1 MTNEKVS
8 AILISSDKTL
18 EGLPAQPTAATEAG
32 SPARPARGLAS
43 SGSVLVAALLASN
56 ILSFLFNAILGRR
69 LSLADFG
76 TITFL
81 SMVLYLFGIFSTAL
95 SVAMSHRVTYLSTRY
110 TGRYAAAFFGNT
122 HRLVIGVGLALTAL
136 WLAIA
141 VPVRDAFQLD
151 SLALVYALAPT
162 FLLSPLTASYKG
174 LLQGRF
180 LFAIVGIAV
189 VGEALGKLVLG
200 VGLSVIGRDDLVGM
214 SIPLSV
220 LIGFLLVWS
229 VGRNAMR
236 AADAEGGSVADF
248 ARNFPRRFFAAS
260 LVSGL
265 CAAVFLSADVFL
277 AKYFLTPDEAGVY
290 SLLSMIGK
298 MVFFLGSLLHPF
310 IAPLVGREMASDRDP
325 LKRFH
330 ALFGASLLLTVG
342 AALGLGV
349 LGWLTI
355 PILLGAKAA
364 VLLPYVV
371 EYTAAIACFTVAST
385 LIAYHLARAQYA
397 FALLSFLAS
406 GLLTALLVWRHD
418 DVQAFVHAEFAASA
432 MYLALALVM
441 HFAARRQPV
450 RSSGDAVTSTA
461 PATIAAQKRILIF
474 NWRDTEHS
482 NTGGAEVYIHELA
495 RRWVQDG
502 HAVTMFAGNDGK
514 QTREA
519 SIDGVNVVRRGS
531 FYLAYPWAF
540 LYYWFRFRGR
550 FDVIVDCHNGIPFF
564 TPLYAKEPVV
574 CLLHHVHQEVFH
586 QFLPKPLAWFAA
598 TLENRLMPFAYR
610 RCPFVTVSESSRSEM
625 QAWRIVGTGI
635 EIINPG
641 IDLSRLSPGRKSDTP
656 TILYLGRLK
665 AYKSIPVLLKAF
677 KQVLAQ
683 LPNARLVIAGGGEEL
698 ASLQKLSEELEIA
711 AHVDFAG
718 KISED
723 EKTRLLQSAWV
734 FVNPSMM
741 EGWGITTIEANAC
754 GTPVV
759 ASNVP
764 GLRDSVRDGYSGF
777 LVPYGDETAL
787 AAGLA
792 RLLTDQPTREAMSR
806 KAVEWAQNFDW
817 DAIARRFWEVI
828 ERRARRL

>member
-1 MTNEKVS
+1 
-8 AILISSDKTL
+8 LISSDKPL
-18 EGLPAQPTAATEAG
+18 EGLPALGQGPAAATAEPDA
-32 SPARPARGLAS
+32 PAEGRLAT
-43 SGSVLVAALLASN
+43 SGGVLVAALLAAN

-110 TGRYAAAFFGNT
+110 SGRYAAAFFGAT
-122 HRLVIGVGLALTAL
+122 HRNVIVVGLALTAL
-136 WLAIA
+136 WLAVA
-141 VPVRDAFQLD
+141 MPVRDAFQLGN
-151 SLALVYALAPT
+151 LAVVYALAPT

-180 LFAIVGIAV
+180 WFAVVGIAV
-189 VGEALGKLVLG
+189 TGEALGKLVLG
-200 VGLSVIGRDDLVGM
+200 VGLSFIGQDELVALA
-214 SIPLSV
+214 IPLSV
-220 LIGFLLVWS
+220 LIGFLLVWPA
-229 VGRNAMR
+229 GRTAVR
-236 AADAEGGSVADF
+236 TADKEAGAVADF
-248 ARNFPRRFFAAS
+248 ASNFPRRFFAAS

-265 CAAVFLSADVFL
+265 SAAVFLSADVFL

-298 MVFFLGSLLHPF
+298 MVFFLGALLHPF
-310 IAPLVGREMASDRDP
+310 IAPLVGREMANDRDP

-330 ALFGASLLLTVG
+330 ALLGASLLLTVG
-342 AALGLGV
+342 AVVGLGS

-355 PILLGAKAA
+355 PILLGDKAA
-364 VLLPYVV
+364 VMLPYVV

-385 LIAYHLARAQYA
+385 LIAYHLARAQYWSS
-397 FALLSFLAS
+397 LLSFLSS
-406 GLLTALLVWRHD
+406 GVLAALLIWRHD

-432 MYLALALVM
+432 LYLGLALVL
-441 HFAARRQPV
+441 HFAARRAPV
-450 RSSGDAVTSTA
+450 KLRDDAVEPA
-461 PATIAAQKRILIF
+461 APPATAVQKRILIF

-482 NTGGAEVYIHELA
+482 NAGGAEVYIHELA

-514 QTREA
+514 QARTA
-519 SIDGVNVVRRGS
+519 TIDGVNVVRRGS

-540 LYYWFRFRGR
+540 LYYMFQFRGR

-586 QFLPKPLAWFAA
+586 QFLPKPLAWLAA

-610 RCPFVTVSESSRSEM
+610 RCPFVTVSESSRNEM
-625 QAWRIVGTGI
+625 QAWGIVGTGI

-641 IDLSRLSPGRKSDTP
+641 IDLSRLTPGARRSVP

-677 KQVLAQ
+677 KQVLSQ
-683 LPNARLVIAGGGEEL
+683 VPDARLVIAGGGEEL
-698 ASLQKLSEELEIA
+698 ANLQQLSEELGITAQVE
-711 AHVDFAG
+711 FTG

-723 EKTRLLQSAWV
+723 DKTRHLQEAWV

-754 GTPVV
+754 GVPVV

-764 GLRDSVRDGYSGF
+764 GLRDSVREGYSGF
-777 LVPYGDETAL
+777 LVPYGDEQAL

-792 RLLTDQPTREAMSR
+792 RLITDQPTWNQMSR
-806 KAVEWAQNFDW
+806 NALEWAQNFDW
-817 DAIARRFWEVI
+817 NTIARRFWNVV
-828 ERRARRL
+828 ERRARDL